1 MINTKVKFLGGAEE
15 VGRLGII
22 IDMEGKK
29 YQIDYGVI
37 PEKPPLFP
45 MPPEEIDGLFITHS
59 HLDHIGAMPMYF
71 QDEGVDVFAT
81 EMTANTTRPMLND
94 SIKVTSL
101 EGYVER
107 FNREDV
113 ESMYTMMN
121 MLRYGEKI
129 SLDDTVITPYSAG
142 HIPGSTMWKF
152 ENSDE
157 IMITGDLYT
166 RDSKLLSGA
175 KPRKTRNLIIE
186 STYAGKNHEE
196 REEVRK
202 RLRDRISEVVEH
214 GGKVVL
220 PSFAMGRMQELIMSL
235 YDLPYKIATDG
246 MGNLITSIYLNTPG
260 YLRSEK
266 EFRKAVARVKEVR
279 GRKMRE
285 HMEDVDIIIS
295 TSGMLDGGPALGY
308 IEKYVHDPK
317 SAIFMTG
324 YQVEGTNGRN
334 LMEKGT
340 LNISGAEVKPDMQ
353 VEFFDMSAHA
363 GHDDLVQFIKDC
375 QPENVILCH
384 GDQREAIVDDLAN
397 YNVILPFNGKE
408 FKIE

>member
-1 MINTKVKFLGGAEE
+1 MIKIKFLGGAEE

-22 IDMEGKK
+22 IDMDGKR
-29 YQIDYGVI
+29 YQVDYGVI
-37 PEKPPLFP
+37 PEKPPQFP

-94 SIKVTSL
+94 SIKVTAL

-113 ESMYTMMN
+113 EMMYTMMN
-121 MLRYGEKI
+121 VLRYGEKI
-129 SLDDTVITPYSAG
+129 TLDDTVITPYSAG

-157 IMITGDLYT
+157 IMVTGDLYT

-175 KPRKTRNLIIE
+175 KPRKTRNLIVE

-279 GRKMRE
+279 GKRMRE

-340 LNISGAEVKPDMQ
+340 LNLSGAEIKPDMQ

>member
-1 MINTKVKFLGGAEE
+1 MLKLKFLGGAEE
-15 VGRLGII
+15 VGRLGILI
-22 IDMEGKK
+22 NMDDKVF
-29 YQIDYGVI
+29 QVDYGVI

-45 MPPEEIDGLFITHS
+45 LPPEKIDGLFVTHS
-59 HLDHIGAMPMYF
+59 HLDHIGALPMYY
-71 QDEGVDVFAT
+71 QNDGVDIFAT
-81 EMTANTTRPMLND
+81 EMTSNTARPMLND
-94 SIKVTSL
+94 SIKITSI

-113 ESMYTMMN
+113 EKMYTFMN
-121 MLRYGEKI
+121 QTKYNEKLV
-129 SLDDTVITPYSAG
+129 LDEVNVTPYSAG

-157 IMITGDLYT
+157 IMVTGDLYT
-166 RDSKLLSGA
+166 GDSKLLNGA
-175 KPRKTRNLIIE
+175 KPRKVRNLVVE
-186 STYAGKNHEE
+186 STYAGKNHED

-202 RLRDRISEVVEH
+202 RLRERVSEVVEH
-214 GGKVVL
+214 GGKVIL

-235 YDLPYKIATDG
+235 SDLPYKIATDG

-260 YLRSEK
+260 YLRSDR
-266 EFRKAVARVKEVR
+266 EFRKALSSVKAIR
-279 GRKMRE
+279 GKRMRE
-285 HMEDVDIIIS
+285 NIDSADVIIS
-295 TSGMLDGGPALGY
+295 TSGMLDGGPVLSY
-308 IEKYVHDPK
+308 IEKFVHDDK

-340 LNISGAEVKPDMQ
+340 LNLSGVEIKPDMA

-363 GHDDLVQFIKDC
+363 GHKELLSFIKSC

-384 GDQREAIVDDLAN
+384 GDQREAIVDDLEN
-397 YNVILPFNGKE
+397 YNVVLPYNGKE
-408 FKIE
+408 FTVE

>member
-1 MINTKVKFLGGAEE
+1 MKFLGGAEE

-22 IDMEGKK
+22 INMDDKVF
-29 YQIDYGVI
+29 QVDYGVI

-45 MPPEEIDGLFITHS
+45 LPPEKIDGLFVTHS
-59 HLDHIGAMPMYF
+59 HLDHIGALPMYY
-71 QDEGVDVFAT
+71 QNDGVDIFAT
-81 EMTANTTRPMLND
+81 EMTSNTARPMLND
-94 SIKVTSL
+94 SIKITAI

-113 ESMYTMMN
+113 EKMYTFMN
-121 MLRYGEKI
+121 QTKYNEKI
-129 SLDDTVITPYSAG
+129 VLDEVNVTPYSAG

-157 IMITGDLYT
+157 VMVTGDLYT
-166 RDSKLLSGA
+166 GDSKLLTGA
-175 KPRKTRNLIIE
+175 KPRKVKNLVIE
-186 STYAGKNHEE
+186 STYAGKNHED

-202 RLRDRISEVVEH
+202 RLRERVSEIVEH
-214 GGKVVL
+214 GGKVIL

-235 YDLPYKIATDG
+235 SDLPYKIATDG

-260 YLRSEK
+260 YLRSDR
-266 EFRKAVARVKEVR
+266 EFRKSLSSVKAIR
-279 GRKMRE
+279 GKRMRE
-285 HMEDVDIIIS
+285 NIDSADVIIS
-295 TSGMLDGGPALGY
+295 TSGMLDGGPALSY
-308 IEKYVHDPK
+308 IEKYVHDVK

-340 LNISGAEVKPDMQ
+340 LNLSGVEVKPDMA

-363 GHDDLVQFIKDC
+363 GHDELISFIKGC

-384 GDQREAIVDDLAN
+384 GDQREAIVDDLGN
-397 YNVILPFNGKE
+397 YNVVLPYNGKE
-408 FKIE
+408 FTLN

>member
-1 MINTKVKFLGGAEE
+1 MLKLKFLGGAEE
-15 VGRLGII
+15 VGRLGILI
-22 IDMEGKK
+22 NMDDKVF
-29 YQIDYGVI
+29 QVDYGVI

-45 MPPEEIDGLFITHS
+45 LPPEKIDGLFVTHS
-59 HLDHIGAMPMYF
+59 HLDHIGALPMYY
-71 QDEGVDVFAT
+71 QNDGVDIFAT
-81 EMTANTTRPMLND
+81 EMTSNTARPMLND
-94 SIKVTSL
+94 SIKITSI

-113 ESMYTMMN
+113 EKMYTFMN
-121 MLRYGEKI
+121 QTKYNEKLV
-129 SLDDTVITPYSAG
+129 LDEVNVTPYSAG

-157 IMITGDLYT
+157 IMVTGDLYT
-166 RDSKLLSGA
+166 GDSKLLNGA
-175 KPRKTRNLIIE
+175 KPRKVRNLVVE
-186 STYAGKNHEE
+186 STYAGKNHED

-202 RLRDRISEVVEH
+202 RLRERVSEVVEH
-214 GGKVVL
+214 GGKVIL

-235 YDLPYKIATDG
+235 SDLPYKIATDG

-260 YLRSEK
+260 YLRSDR
-266 EFRKAVARVKEVR
+266 EFRKALSSVKAIR
-279 GRKMRE
+279 GKRMRE
-285 HMEDVDIIIS
+285 NIDSADVIIS
-295 TSGMLDGGPALGY
+295 TSGMLDGGPVLSY
-308 IEKYVHDPK
+308 IEKFVHDDK

-340 LNISGAEVKPDMQ
+340 LNLSGVEIKPDMA

-363 GHDDLVQFIKDC
+363 GHKELLSFIKSC

-384 GDQREAIVDDLAN
+384 GDQREAIVDDLEN
-397 YNVILPFNGKE
+397 YNVVLPYNGKE
-408 FKIE
+408 FTLD

>member
-1 MINTKVKFLGGAEE
+1 LLKIKFLGGAEE

-22 IDMEGKK
+22 INMDDKVF
-29 YQIDYGVI
+29 QVDYGVI

-45 MPPEEIDGLFITHS
+45 LPPEKIDGLFVTHS
-59 HLDHIGAMPMYF
+59 HLDHIGALPMYY
-71 QDEGVDVFAT
+71 QNDGVDIFAT
-81 EMTANTTRPMLND
+81 EMTSNTARPMLND
-94 SIKVTSL
+94 SIKITAI

-113 ESMYTMMN
+113 EKMYTFMN
-121 MLRYGEKI
+121 QTKYNEKI
-129 SLDDTVITPYSAG
+129 VLDEVNVTPYSAG

-157 IMITGDLYT
+157 VMVTGDLYT
-166 RDSKLLSGA
+166 GDSKLLTGA
-175 KPRKTRNLIIE
+175 KPRKVKNLVIE
-186 STYAGKNHEE
+186 STYAGKNHED

-202 RLRDRISEVVEH
+202 RLRERVSEIVEH
-214 GGKVVL
+214 GGKVIL

-235 YDLPYKIATDG
+235 SDLPYKIATDG

-260 YLRSEK
+260 YLRSDR
-266 EFRKAVARVKEVR
+266 EFRKSLSSVKAIR
-279 GRKMRE
+279 GKRMRE
-285 HMEDVDIIIS
+285 NIDSADVIIS
-295 TSGMLDGGPALGY
+295 TSGMLDGGPALSY
-308 IEKYVHDPK
+308 IEKYVHDDK

-340 LNISGAEVKPDMQ
+340 LNLSGVEVKPDMA

-363 GHDDLVQFIKDC
+363 GHDELISFIKGC

-384 GDQREAIVDDLAN
+384 GDQREAIVDDLGN
-397 YNVILPFNGKE
+397 YNVVLPYNGKE
-408 FKIE
+408 FTLN

>member
-1 MINTKVKFLGGAEE
+1 MLKLKFLGGAEE
-15 VGRLGII
+15 VGRLGIVI
-22 IDMEGKK
+22 NMEGRKF
-29 YQIDYGVI
+29 QVDYGVI
-37 PEKPPLFP
+37 PEKPPMFP
-45 MPPEEIDGLFITHS
+45 LPPEKIESIFITHS

-71 QDEGVDVFAT
+71 QDGGIDVFAT

-94 SIKVTSL
+94 SIKITAI

-113 ESMYTMMN
+113 EKMYTFMN
-121 MLRYGEKI
+121 HARYGEK
-129 SLDDTVITPYSAG
+129 LDMDDINVTPYSAG
-142 HIPGSTMWKF
+142 HIPGSTMWRF
-152 ENSDE
+152 ENSHE
-157 IMITGDLYT
+157 IMVTGDLYT
-166 RDSKLLSGA
+166 GDSKLLSGA
-175 KPRKTRNLIIE
+175 KPKKVKNLVVE
-186 STYAGKNHEE
+186 STYAGKNHED

-202 RLRDRISEVVEH
+202 RLRDRVTDIVEH
-214 GGKVVL
+214 GGKVIL
-220 PSFAMGRMQELIMSL
+220 PSFAMGRMQELVMSL
-235 YDLPYKIATDG
+235 SDLPYRIATDG

-266 EFRKAVARVKEVR
+266 EFRRSLSRVKAIR
-279 GRKMRE
+279 GKRMRE
-285 HMEDVDIIIS
+285 NIDSADVIIS
-295 TSGMLDGGPALGY
+295 TSGMLDGGPVLSY

-340 LNISGAEVKPDMQ
+340 LNLSGVEVKPDMA

-363 GHDDLVQFIKDC
+363 GHDDLVSFIKSC
-375 QPENVILCH
+375 SPENVILCH
-384 GDQREAIVDDLAN
+384 GDQREAVVDDLQN

-408 FKIE
+408 ITVEE

>member
-1 MINTKVKFLGGAEE
+1 MLKLKFLGGAEE
-15 VGRLGII
+15 VGRLGILI
-22 IDMEGKK
+22 NMDDKVF
-29 YQIDYGVI
+29 QVDYGVI

-45 MPPEEIDGLFITHS
+45 LPPEKIDGLFVTHS
-59 HLDHIGAMPMYF
+59 HLDHIGALPMYY
-71 QDEGVDVFAT
+71 QNDGVDIFAT
-81 EMTANTTRPMLND
+81 EMTSNTARPMLND
-94 SIKVTSL
+94 SIKITSI

-113 ESMYTMMN
+113 EKMYTFMN
-121 MLRYGEKI
+121 QTKYNEKLV
-129 SLDDTVITPYSAG
+129 LDEVNVTPYSAG

-157 IMITGDLYT
+157 IMVTGDLYT
-166 RDSKLLSGA
+166 GDSKLLNGA
-175 KPRKTRNLIIE
+175 KPRKVRNLVVE
-186 STYAGKNHEE
+186 STYAGKNHED

-202 RLRDRISEVVEH
+202 RLRERVSEVVEH
-214 GGKVVL
+214 GGKVIL

-235 YDLPYKIATDG
+235 SDLPYKIATDG

-260 YLRSEK
+260 YLRSDR
-266 EFRKAVARVKEVR
+266 EFRKALSSVKAIR
-279 GRKMRE
+279 GKRMRE
-285 HMEDVDIIIS
+285 NIDSADVIIS
-295 TSGMLDGGPALGY
+295 TSGMLDGGPVLSY
-308 IEKYVHDPK
+308 IEKFVHDDK

-340 LNISGAEVKPDMQ
+340 LNLSGVEIKPDMA

-363 GHDDLVQFIKDC
+363 GHKELLSFIKSC

-384 GDQREAIVDDLAN
+384 GDQREAIVDDLEN
-397 YNVILPFNGKE
+397 YNVVLPYNGKE
-408 FKIE
+408 FTIS